1 VVGRG
6 GPKDEGVIERYIV
19 VELAENGVDMRGASS
34 LTGDWAVLGTS
45 VGKAPTL
52 EGCGG
57 EEGEKGLLLRIEG
70 CEGFWG
76 EVEDME
82 GERGKGGEGKRG
94 LEELVEVFG
103 RRIRELRG
111 VVEGAGI

>member
-1 VVGRG
+1 MVGRG
-6 GPKDEGVIERYIV
+6 GAKDEGVIERYIV

-52 EGCGG
+52 EGGGG

-70 CEGFWG
+70 CEGFGG
-76 EVEDME
+76 EVEEKE
-82 GERGKGGEGKRG
+82 GERG
-94 LEELVEVFG
+94 LEELMEVFG
-103 RRIRELRG
+103 RRMGELRG
-111 VVEGAGI
+111 VVEGGGI